1 MTSATVLISS
11 AGRRVELLMAFR
23 SALRDLGLD
32 GRILAVDRS
41 ARSSAF
47 HCADEAFLVPS
58 CDDVGFLPEVLNLC
72 DKQAVD
78 LLIPTIDPEL
88 PVYAAA
94 RADFAAAGTT
104 VAISALEI
112 VEIAADKRRTHDW
125 LTAHGFPTVDQATV
139 DGVREA
145 PEDWPYPL
153 VVKPRRGSAGIGV
166 TIVHDEHELAFA
178 ARTGDA
184 LVETVAPGQEY
195 TIDALVDRS
204 GRCICAVPRRRLE
217 VRAGEVS
224 KAVTVRSP
232 ELEGLV
238 IRMCDTL
245 PGAYGPVTVQAFHDD
260 ETGRNVV
267 IELNARF
274 GGGYPLARQAGAD
287 YPRWL
292 LEELAGLPSSA
303 SADRWR
309 DGLVM
314 LRYDA
319 AVFVDQHEA
328 DC

>member
-104 VAISALEI
+104 VAISAPEV

-145 PEDWPYPL
+145 PEDWSYPL

-166 TIVHDEHELAFA
+166 TIVRDEHELALA
-178 ARTGDA
+178 ARAGDV

-224 KAVTVRSP
+224 KAVTVRSR

-238 IRMCDTL
+238 VGLCDTL
-245 PGAYGPVTVQAFHDD
+245 PGAYGPITVQAFHDD

-303 SADRWR
+303 SADGWR

>member
-1 MTSATVLISS
+1 MTSVTVLISS
-11 AGRRVELLMAFR
+11 AGRRVELLKAFR
-23 SALRDLGLD
+23 SALLDLSLD
-32 GRILAVDRS
+32 GRVLAADRS

-47 HCADEAFLVPS
+47 HSADEAFLVPS
-58 CDDVGFLPEVLNLC
+58 CDDAEFLPAVLNLC

-104 VAISALEI
+104 VAISAPEV
-112 VEIAADKRRTHDW
+112 VEIAADKGLTHGW
-125 LTAHGFPTVDQATV
+125 LTAHGFATVDQATV
-139 DGVREA
+139 DEVRGA
-145 PEDWPYPL
+145 PANWVYPL

-166 TIVHDEHELAFA
+166 TVVQDQHELALA
-178 ARTGDA
+178 ARSGDA
-184 LVETVAPGQEY
+184 IVETVAPGQEY

-224 KAVTVRSP
+224 KAVTVRSR
-232 ELEGLV
+232 ELEALV
-238 IRMCDTL
+238 VRLCNSL
-245 PGAYGPVTVQAFHDD
+245 PGAYGPLTVQVFHDD
-260 ETGRNVV
+260 ETGRDIV

-292 LEELAGLPSSA
+292 LEEAAGLPSTA
-303 SADRWR
+303 SADGWR

-319 AVFVDQHEA
+319 AVFVDRREA